1 MILLY
6 QKKKSFLFPP
16 IIKKFQLSFDY
27 ASPVIQDTWTKY
39 GRKQNYTA
47 DTLIQCYHAENILL
61 LSPLVK

>member
-1 MILLY
+1 M
-6 QKKKSFLFPP
+6 
-16 IIKKFQLSFDY
+16 
-27 ASPVIQDTWTKY
+27 QDTWKKY